1 MPKKSETHLSVDQPT
16 IKLIFSFC
24 FPKYYFFSIKYIIF
38 YFKPGLSMEF
48 EENPNQIIVWYS
60 QNKRGYLTNLPSL
73 DIYYLSII
81 VTLP

>member
-1 MPKKSETHLSVDQPT
+1 MPKKSDANLSVDQLT
-16 IKLIFSFC
+16 IKLIFFY
-24 FPKYYFFSIKYIIF
+24 FPKYYFFSVKYMIF

-48 EENPNQIIVWYS
+48 EENPSQIIVWYS

-73 DIYYLSII
+73 DIYYLSIN